1 MKNHKNPTASA
12 VGEVRT
18 FNTYGPVNSQEHY
31 VVSREVELADFIKRV
46 KQGRYIVIF
55 APRQTGKTTFFQ
67 WALESLASD
76 TSETY
81 FPIEVNFEVYE
92 DYAAPDFYASLYQSI
107 YEEIKHVFQRRGITP
122 SEGLSQFLADAKL
135 TDHVAMLRFFQQFA
149 NFLEDAKLVFIIDE
163 FDGIPPTALRGF
175 LHALRSI
182 YVQRSMRKCPYSVGI
197 VGVKN
202 VTQLNLDRSISP
214 FNIQDEFTLPNFTLE
229 QVHELLTQ
237 YTEEVGQA
245 FTPEVIESIHRQT
258 AGQPFLVNRFA
269 QILTEEMD
277 IPKTETIQMGHF
289 AEAHTQLL
297 EETNVNINHLI
308 TNIRRNPRFQSVLMR
323 IASYE
328 TGVRFNPHDEIISE
342 LATYGVI
349 TKGSDRMCEI
359 LNPIYQQHIMQAF
372 KPLVNGL
379 EHEYFSEDTHQDFV
393 DYLTSAGQI
402 KMDSLLDNFRDF
414 IARAGFRILLVPDT
428 PKEFVGQYLLYAY
441 LDQFVQLIQGH
452 VYLEGQTGRGKIDLA
467 IFHNSKKY
475 IVETKIWEGPRSY
488 QSGKKQLAAYLKL
501 EGASE
506 GYYVVFDHRAEP
518 EPRVETETIDGL
530 TIRSYVIPVV
540 QEAPS
545 QQA

>member
-1 MKNHKNPTASA
+1 MK
-12 VGEVRT
+12 T
-18 FNTYGPVNSQEHY
+18 FNTFGPVNPQEHY
-31 VVSREVELADFIKRV
+31 VVSREAELADFIKRV
-46 KQGRYIVIF
+46 KLGRYIVIF

-67 WALESLASD
+67 WALELFAAD

-92 DYAAPDFYASLYQSI
+92 DYAASDFYASLYQSI

-122 SEGLSQFLADAKL
+122 SEGLSQFLADTKL

-163 FDGIPPTALRGF
+163 FDGIPPAALRGF
-175 LHALRSI
+175 LHALRNI

-229 QVHELLTQ
+229 QVHELLAQ
-237 YTEEVGQA
+237 YTDEVGQA
-245 FTPEVIESIHRQT
+245 FTPEVVKSIHRQT

-277 IPKTETIQMGHF
+277 IPKTETIQMVHF
-289 AEAHTQLL
+289 AESHTQLL

-328 TGVRFNPHDEIISE
+328 SGIRFNPHDEIISE

-379 EHEYFSEDTHQDFV
+379 EHEYFSEDTYQDLV
-393 DYLTSAGQI
+393 DYLTATGQI
-402 KMDSLLDNFRDF
+402 KMDALLDNFRDF
-414 IARAGFRILLVPDT
+414 ITRAGFRILLVPDT

-441 LDQFVQLIQGH
+441 LDQFVQLIRGH
-452 VYLEGQTGRGKIDLA
+452 IYLEGQTGRGKIDLA
-467 IFHNSKKY
+467 IFHNSTKY

-506 GYYVVFDHRAEP
+506 GYYVVFDHRADP

-540 QEAPS
+540 QEIPS
-545 QQA
+545 QQI

>member
-1 MKNHKNPTASA
+1 MK
-12 VGEVRT
+12 T
-18 FNTYGPVNSQEHY
+18 FGTYGPVNPQEHY
-31 VVSREVELADFIKRV
+31 VVSREAELADFIKRV
-46 KQGRYIVIF
+46 KLGRYIVIF

-67 WALESLASD
+67 WALDALAAD
-76 TSETY
+76 TTETY
-81 FPIEVNFEVYE
+81 FPIELNFEVYE
-92 DYAAPDFYASLYQSI
+92 DYTAPDFYDSLYQSI
-107 YEEIKHVFQRRGITP
+107 YEEIKCVFQQRGHVP
-122 SEGLSQFLADAKL
+122 SETLSQFLENTKL
-135 TDHVAMLRFFQQFA
+135 SDHVAMLRFFQQFRA
-149 NFLEDAKLVFIIDE
+149 FLGDEKLVLVIDE
-163 FDGIPPTALRGF
+163 FDGIPRDAVRGF
-175 LHALRSI
+175 LHSLRTI
-182 YVQRSMRKCPYSVGI
+182 YVHRSMRKCPHSVGI

-229 QVHELLTQ
+229 QVRELLTQ
-237 YTEEVGQA
+237 YTYEVGQA
-245 FTPEVIESIHRQT
+245 FAPQVVESIHRQT

-277 IPKTETIQMGHF
+277 LPKTETIQMAHF
-289 AEAHTQLL
+289 AETHTQLL
-297 EETNVNINHLI
+297 EETNANISHLI
-308 TNIRRNPRFQSVLMR
+308 TNIRRNPRFESVLMR

-328 TGVRFNPHDEIISE
+328 TGLRFNPHDAIIDE

-379 EHEYFSEDTHQDFV
+379 EHEYFPEDTHQDLV

-428 PKEFVGQYLLYAY
+428 PKEFVGQHLLYAY
-441 LDQFVQLIQGH
+441 LDQFVQLIHGH
-452 VYLEGQTGRGKIDLA
+452 IYLEGQTGRGKIDLA
-467 IFHNSKKY
+467 IFHNAKKY

-501 EGASE
+501 EGVCE

-518 EPRVETETIDGL
+518 EPCAETETIDGL

-540 QEAPS
+540 QEAPFTTNIELTQS
-545 QQA
+545 QFKN

>member
-1 MKNHKNPTASA
+1 MK
-12 VGEVRT
+12 T
-18 FNTYGPVNSQEHY
+18 FGTYGPVNPEEHY
-31 VVSREVELADFIKRV
+31 VVSREAELADFIKRV
-46 KQGRYIVIF
+46 KLGRYIVIF

-67 WALESLASD
+67 WALDSLASD

-81 FPIEVNFEVYE
+81 FPIELNFEVYE
-92 DYAAPDFYASLYQSI
+92 DYTAPDFYDSLYQSI
-107 YEEIKHVFQRRGITP
+107 YEEIKYVFEKRGHVP
-122 SEGLSQFLADAKL
+122 SETLSQFLESTKL
-135 TDHVAMLRFFQQFA
+135 TDHVAMLRFFQQFGA
-149 NFLEDAKLVFIIDE
+149 FLGDEKLVFVIDE
-163 FDGIPPTALRGF
+163 FDGIPRDAVRGF
-175 LHALRSI
+175 LHSLRTT
-182 YVQRSMRKCPYSVGI
+182 YVHRSMRKCPHSVGI

-229 QVHELLTQ
+229 QVRELLAQ
-237 YTEEVGQA
+237 YTEEVGQVFA
-245 FTPEVIESIHRQT
+245 PEVIESIHRQT

-277 IPKTETIQMGHF
+277 IPKNETIQMVHF
-289 AEAHTQLL
+289 AETHTQLL
-297 EETNVNINHLI
+297 EETNANISHLL
-308 TNIRRNPRFQSVLMR
+308 TNIRRNPRFESVLMR

-328 TGVRFNPHDEIISE
+328 TGLRFNPDDEIISE

-349 TKGSDRMCEI
+349 IKGTDRMCEI
-359 LNPIYQQHIMQAF
+359 LNPIYQQRIIQAF

-379 EHEYFSEDTHQDFV
+379 ENEYFPEDTHQGLV

-428 PKEFVGQYLLYAY
+428 PKEFVGQHLLYAY
-441 LDQFVQLIQGH
+441 LDQFVQLIHGH
-452 VYLEGQTGRGKIDLA
+452 IYLEGQTGRGKIDLA
-467 IFHNSKKY
+467 IFHNAKKY

-488 QSGKKQLAAYLKL
+488 QAGKKQLAAYLKL
-501 EGASE
+501 EGVSE

-518 EPRVETETIDGL
+518 EPRAETETIDGL

-545 QQA
+545 QQI

>member
-1 MKNHKNPTASA
+1 MK
-12 VGEVRT
+12 T
-18 FNTYGPVNSQEHY
+18 FNTFGPVNPEEHY
-31 VVSREVELADFIKRV
+31 VVSRAEELADFIKRV
-46 KQGRYIVIF
+46 KLGRYIVIF

-67 WALESLASD
+67 WALDALAVD

-81 FPIEVNFEVYE
+81 FPIELNFEVYE
-92 DYAAPDFYASLYQSI
+92 DYTASEFYPSLYKRI
-107 YEEIKHVFQRRGITP
+107 YEEIKCVFQKRGIAP
-122 SEGLSQFLADAKL
+122 SKALSQFLEDTKL
-135 TDHVAMLRFFQQFA
+135 TDHVAMLEFFQAFA
-149 NFLEDAKLVFIIDE
+149 TFLGDEKLVFIIDE
-163 FDGIPPTALRGF
+163 FDGIPQDALRGF
-175 LHALRSI
+175 LRSLRSI

-214 FNIQDEFTLPNFTLE
+214 FNIQDEFTLPNFTLD
-229 QVHELLTQ
+229 QVHELLAK
-237 YTEEVGQA
+237 YTDEVGQA
-245 FTPEVIESIHRQT
+245 FAPEVVESIHRQT

-269 QILTEEMD
+269 QILTEEMA
-277 IPKTETIQMGHF
+277 IPKNETIQMVHF

-308 TNIRRNPRFQSVLMR
+308 TNIRRNPRFEIILMR

-328 TGVRFNPHDEIISE
+328 SGTRFNPHDEIISE

-349 TKGSDRMCEI
+349 TKGNDGMCEI

-379 EHEYFSEDTHQDFV
+379 EHEYFPEDTHQGLV

-402 KMDSLLDNFRDF
+402 KMDALLDNFRDF

-428 PKEFVGQYLLYAY
+428 PKEFVGQHLLYAY
-441 LDQFVQLIQGH
+441 LDQFVQLIRGH
-452 VYLEGQTGRGKIDLA
+452 IYLEGQTGRGKIDLA
-467 IFHNSKKY
+467 IFHNAKKH

-501 EGASE
+501 EGSSE

-545 QQA
+545 QQT

>member
-1 MKNHKNPTASA
+1 MNWLCKKMKI
-12 VGEVRT
+12 
-18 FNTYGPVNSQEHY
+18 FNTYGPVNPEEHY
-31 VVSREVELADFIKRV
+31 VVSREAELADFIKRV
-46 KQGRYIVIF
+46 KLGRYIVIF

-67 WALESLASD
+67 WALEALAAD
-76 TSETY
+76 TTETY
-81 FPIEVNFEVYE
+81 FPIELNFEVYE
-92 DYAAPDFYASLYQSI
+92 GYTAPDFYTSLYQRI
-107 YEEIKHVFQRRGITP
+107 CREIARVYQKRQDVP
-122 SEGLSQFLADAKL
+122 SEVLKQLLEDTKL
-135 TDHVAMLRFFQQFA
+135 TDHVAMMEFFEQLGEILG
-149 NFLEDAKLVFIIDE
+149 NEKLVLIIDE
-163 FDGIPPTALRGF
+163 FDGIPQDAVIGF
-175 LHALRSI
+175 LRVLRSI
-182 YVQRSMRKCPYSVGI
+182 YVHRSMQQCPYSVGI

-237 YTEEVGQA
+237 YTDEVGQTFA
-245 FTPEVIESIHRQT
+245 PKVIENIHKQT

-277 IPKTETIQMGHF
+277 IPKNETIQIAHF

-308 TNIRRNPRFQSVLMR
+308 INIRRNPRFESLLMR

-328 TGVRFNPHDEIISE
+328 SGLRFNPDDEIISE

-349 TKGSDRMCEI
+349 AKGSDRMCEI
-359 LNPIYQQHIMQAF
+359 LNPIYQQRIIQAF

-379 EHEYFSEDTHQDFV
+379 EHEYFPEDAHQGLV

-428 PKEFVGQYLLYAY
+428 PKEFVGQYLLYVY
-441 LDQFVQLIQGH
+441 LDQFVQLIRGH
-452 VYLEGQTGRGKIDLA
+452 IYLEGQTGRGKIDLA
-467 IFHNSKKY
+467 IFHNTQKY

-501 EGASE
+501 EGVNE

-530 TIRSYVIPVV
+530 TIRSYVISVV
-540 QEAPS
+540 QEIPS
-545 QQA
+545 QQI

>member
-1 MKNHKNPTASA
+1 MK
-12 VGEVRT
+12 T
-18 FNTYGPVNSQEHY
+18 FNTFGPVNPQEHY
-31 VVSREVELADFIKRV
+31 VVAREAELADFIKRV
-46 KQGRYIVIF
+46 KLGRYIVIF

-67 WALESLASD
+67 WALELLASD

-92 DYAAPDFYASLYQSI
+92 DYNARDFYDSLYQSI
-107 YEEIKHVFQRRGITP
+107 YEEIKCVFEKRGHVP
-122 SEGLSQFLADAKL
+122 SETLSQFLENTRL

-149 NFLEDAKLVFIIDE
+149 NFLEDEKLVFIIDE
-163 FDGIPPTALRGF
+163 FDGIPPDALRGF
-175 LHALRSI
+175 LHALRNI

-229 QVHELLTQ
+229 QVHELLAQ
-237 YTEEVGQA
+237 YTDEVGQTFA
-245 FTPEVIESIHRQT
+245 PKVIENIHKQT
-258 AGQPFLVNRFA
+258 GGQPFLVNRFA
-269 QILTEEMD
+269 QILTEEMA
-277 IPKTETIQMGHF
+277 IPKNETIQIAHF

-308 TNIRRNPRFQSVLMR
+308 TNIRRNPRFESVLMR

-328 TGVRFNPHDEIISE
+328 SGIRFNPDDEIIDE

-349 TKGSDRMCEI
+349 TKGNNRMCEI
-359 LNPIYQQHIMQAF
+359 LNPIYQQRILQAF

-379 EHEYFSEDTHQDFV
+379 EHEYFPEDTHQGLA
-393 DYLTSAGQI
+393 DYLTSTSQM
-402 KMDSLLDNFRDF
+402 KMESLLDNFRDF
-414 IARAGFRILLVPDT
+414 IARADSWILLVPDT
-428 PKEFVGQYLLYAY
+428 PKEFIGQYLLYAY

-452 VYLEGQTGRGKIDLA
+452 IYLEGQTGRGKIDLA
-467 IFHNSKKY
+467 IFHNAKKY

-506 GYYVVFDHRAEP
+506 GYYVVFDHRAAP
-518 EPRVETETIDGL
+518 EPRAETEIIDGL

-545 QQA
+545 QQI